1 MINSRQKGAA
11 GEREVATILREE
23 LKLEIHRNWQQQAAE
38 GGADLLACQAG
49 RSRSSG
55 VRTYL

>member
-38 GGADLLACQAG
+38 GGADLWRARLGDRGQAG
-49 RSRSSG
+49 
-55 VRTYL
+55 